1 MRNWNRIIPYV
12 SLGLVS
18 VIVLAVSKLIT
29 NEEVKNILFSVFS
42 SSVFFFL
49 AYLFY
54 DSIRQIILSKEKK
67 YLVDYIK
74 NKISNDIF
82 VALYFLKKIIH
93 GYNLDSNSL
102 ENIFNIANYSRNEI
116 LNSVRNQNYLGFQIF
131 KNTDEVRAL
140 FGEAINDNL
149 ILKYSSHVDSICILR
164 IANNLARLESILK
177 NENSFKDCAE
187 RGIEFTVVNGK
198 DINPDNDDKY
208 LLLKK
213 TAHLDRFVVYDS
225 GFFEKENIDQLLNRF
240 VLKEDSATV
249 VASLLFE
256 TFALMK
262 HWLPDAMR
270 ISKNESRFRIIKDYF
285 SPITNLKTRKTK
297 IYVADIIETK

>member
-1 MRNWNRIIPYV
+1 MKNWNRIIPYV

-29 NEEVKNILFSVFS
+29 NEEVKNILFNVFS

-54 DSIRQIILSKEKK
+54 DSIIQIILSKEKK
-67 YLVDYIK
+67 YLVDYIN

-102 ENIFNIANYSRNEI
+102 ENIFNIANYSRNEV

-164 IANNLARLESILK
+164 IANNLAKLESILK
-177 NENSFKDCAE
+177 NENSFKHCAE

-198 DINPDNDDKY
+198 SINPDNDDKY

-225 GFFEKENIDQLLNRF
+225 GFFEKENIDQLLNRY

-249 VASLLFE
+249 VATLLFE

-262 HWLPDAMR
+262 HWLPDAIR
-270 ISKNESRFRIIKDYF
+270 ISRNESRFRIIKDYF
-285 SPITNLKTRKTK
+285 SPITDLKTRKAK